1 AASRGSSSLR
11 FFGQSTVMPW
21 RLREQTDLPQ
31 VLPPEQEE
39 RREGDLRSLR
49 RSHRSKETK
58 TTHRRS
64 QMKPDQ
70 SPAPRQ
76 PPMGLDDMIRELAAG
91 LRDVI
96 ENTDTAYLEK
106 DPEEA
111 FIDLACRLVFRVRE
125 KITVTPVPSAEERTR
140 IRHADA
146 AARIFDIFTEW
157 MRANPE

>member
-1 AASRGSSSLR
+1 
-11 FFGQSTVMPW
+11 
-21 RLREQTDLPQ
+21 
-31 VLPPEQEE
+31 
-39 RREGDLRSLR
+39 
-49 RSHRSKETK
+49 
-58 TTHRRS
+58 
-64 QMKPDQ
+64 
-70 SPAPRQ
+70 
-76 PPMGLDDMIRELAAG
+76 MGLDDMIRELAAG

-157 MRANPE
+157 MRANPEGAYVRLSASSKFQTAIRTPEGTRVFFGETAQDAAAQAAQTLSYEAVET